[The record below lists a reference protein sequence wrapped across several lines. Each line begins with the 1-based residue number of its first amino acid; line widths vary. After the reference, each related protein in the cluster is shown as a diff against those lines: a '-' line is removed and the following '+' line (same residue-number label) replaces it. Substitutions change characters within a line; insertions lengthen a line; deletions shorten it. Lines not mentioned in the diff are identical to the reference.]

1 LAVEDAR
8 STTHTG
14 ERIMFIGSLVSLLG
28 LGILLW
34 LLFTLAIYALPFFV
48 GLTVGM
54 YVLESGAGLAEGLG
68 AGLLAGVAALVVG
81 QFLVAI
87 LRNPV
92 LQAGVAL
99 AYAAPAALA
108 GYHAVHGLSGIG
120 FETEFIRGVL
130 GGHGGLIIGGTAW
143 VRMGDLFGT
152 GIDPIGGEE
161 AATLS
166 R

>member
-1 LAVEDAR
+1 
-8 STTHTG
+8 
-14 ERIMFIGSLVSLLG
+14 MFISSLVSLLG

-34 LLFTLAIYALPFFV
+34 LLFTLAIHALPFFV

-54 YVLESGAGLAEGLG
+54 YAQDSGAGLAESLA
-68 AGLLAGVAALVVG
+68 AGLLSGVASLVLG

-87 LRNPV
+87 LRNPW

-99 AYAAPAALA
+99 VYAAPAAFA
-108 GYHAVHGLSGIG
+108 GYHAVYGLSGIG
-120 FETEFIRGVL
+120 FETEFFRVML
-130 GGHGGLIIGGTAW
+130 GGIGGLVIGSTAW

-152 GIDPIGGEE
+152 GPDPIVGDE
-161 AATLS
+161 AATLP

>member
-1 LAVEDAR
+1 
-8 STTHTG
+8 
-14 ERIMFIGSLVSLLG
+14 MFIGSLVNLLG

-54 YVLESGAGLAEGLG
+54 YAHESGMGPAEALG
-68 AGLLAGVAALVVG
+68 ASLIAGVAALVLG
-81 QFLVAI
+81 QFLVAV
-87 LRNPV
+87 LRNPW

-99 AYAAPAALA
+99 VYAAPAALA

-120 FETEFIRGVL
+120 FESETVRVVL
-130 GGHGGLIIGGTAW
+130 GGIGGLVIGGTAW
-143 VRMGDLFGT
+143 VRMGDLFGA
-152 GIDPIGGEE
+152 GSDPLGGDE
-161 AATLS
+161 AAIPH

>member
-1 LAVEDAR
+1 
-8 STTHTG
+8 
-14 ERIMFIGSLVSLLG
+14 MFIGSLVSLLG

-54 YVLESGAGLAEGLG
+54 YVHESGAGLGESLG
-68 AGLLAGVAALVVG
+68 AGLLVGVAALVVG

-87 LRNPV
+87 FGNPW
-92 LQAGVAL
+92 LQAIVAL
-99 AYAAPAALA
+99 VYAVPAALA
-108 GYHAVHGLSGIG
+108 GYYSVYGLSGIG
-120 FETEFIRGVL
+120 FETEFFRVVLAGIGGVV
-130 GGHGGLIIGGTAW
+130 IGGTAW

-152 GIDPIGGEE
+152 GTDPIGENE
-161 AATLS
+161 AAIPH